1 MIAHVQIITNSPIEF
16 LNYLRTKYPI
26 FHMSNVFFRDLVYG
40 VSEYLAK
47 RNVKVGFTESESIA
61 HEVITNFE
69 KRGMLRRVNS
79 QGWVVTYPEFTTP
92 KTVQATTPK

>member
-1 MIAHVQIITNSPIEF
+1 
-16 LNYLRTKYPI
+16 
-26 FHMSNVFFRDLVYG
+26 MSNVFFRDLVYG

-47 RNVKVGFTESESIA
+47 RNVKVGFTEAETIA

-69 KRGMLRRVNS
+69 KRGMLRRVNA

-92 KTVQATTPK
+92 KIVQATTPK